1 MEAFARAME
10 TIPAVL
16 AENAGQSPLDKVLE
30 LRAEARKE
38 NQAMGV
44 DKKGEVSHIDD
55 VWHSLSVI
63 SESLET
69 STETAIS
76 MLRID
81 QVVSSRGD

>member
-1 MEAFARAME
+1 
-10 TIPAVL
+10 
-16 AENAGQSPLDKVLE
+16 
-30 LRAEARKE
+30 
-38 NQAMGV
+38 MGV
-44 DKKGEVSHIDD
+44 NKEGEVSPVDD
-55 VWHSLSVI
+55 VWHSLAVI